1 MNPARARTQ
10 HDHPAEARGRQE
22 QALHDAVLADLE
34 ALGPFFAVNGHQEG
48 TQPRPP
54 WRPAIDLITVPEV
67 MAGRIAAVRQALAE
81 RGGSPAAT
89 VGLKVAASVTQMGLV
104 ARLLAPALAGM
115 AAGHQLS
122 MEPRELWWQ
131 DALGGPVP
139 LSIPLPADHPIG
151 RARSH
156 EDACRR
162 LIADVIEPVTT
173 KAAQLGAVSQR
184 VLWGNVASA
193 VNGAALQVAGQERAL
208 ARAAWKAAETFFLCP
223 ELAGERDRPGPR
235 FRRSSC
241 CLIYR
246 VGGPGPRAVCGDCV
260 LSATT

>member
-1 MNPARARTQ
+1 MTPARARHQ
-10 HDHPAEARGRQE
+10 HDHPARTAGGQE
-22 QALHDAVLADLE
+22 QALHDAVVADLA
-34 ALGPFFAVNGHQEG
+34 ALGPFFAVDGHQEG
-48 TQPRPP
+48 TRPSPP
-54 WRPAIDLITVPEV
+54 WRPVSDLITVPGV
-67 MAGRIAAVRQALAE
+67 MTSRIAAVRQALAE
-81 RGGSPAAT
+81 RSGSPAEA
-89 VGLKVAASVTQMGLV
+89 VDLKVAASITQMGFV

-115 AAGHQLS
+115 AAGHQLN

-151 RARSH
+151 RARTPA
-156 EDACRR
+156 DACRR

-173 KAAQLGAVSQR
+173 KAAQLGAVSER

-193 VNGAALQVAGQERAL
+193 VNGAALQVAAREGAL
-208 ARAAWKAAETFFLCP
+208 ARAMWKTAEAFFGCP

-246 VGGPGPRAVCGDCV
+246 LTPGRPQGLCGDCI
-260 LSATT
+260 LAAG